1 MKIKDATDIIGYV
14 EQETLTFS
22 EKPFN
27 QVDSIVLSQFCYVD
41 IPQIMC
47 TMSMLGGSF
56 TFEELFNMNAG
67 NDFVC
72 KKERKKNLQLFEALA
87 KSSRFKDMVL
97 AYQYRFDDIDDE
109 IQFSAMTFQ
118 TDDFIYIAYRGTDD
132 SIFGWKEDFNMS
144 FMNTVPSQL
153 LAGEYLLKVATA
165 VPNKELI
172 LGGHSK
178 GGNLASFAAM
188 LNLKLLNRIRQIFS
202 HDGPG
207 FRKEVLNSPNYL
219 AIKDKI
225 HKTLPESS
233 VIGKFLLMEEK
244 FSIIKSRGNG
254 VKQHNCLNWYI
265 KDGDFI
271 YCDDF
276 SSSSKLTESS
286 ISQWVDE
293 VSDETRK
300 VVVDALFGVVK
311 STGVE
316 YLYDM
321 PNDLFKNI
329 FTMIKSFKSL
339 QEETKTVIT
348 DCMKKLIACTKSNIM
363 VSDKLAR
370 ILAIFEKKDK
380 NKNDKEQSTP
390 ILALEESTE
399 SSQSD
404 SIEEILAQNPAD
416 VIDPLMP
423 EDYKEPQ
430 CTLCDGNDF
439 YNFDADKPM
448 GFVPI
453 QNVISKIDECNN
465 KEDFQEAE
473 RLLKYW
479 LEEAVMLKDM
489 RAELSLTNEMLGLSR
504 KLNNEK
510 DGLNAV
516 KRAIELIRF
525 LEVQEDLSS
534 ATIYLNAA
542 TTLKAFNRPDESIA
556 LYENAKKIYDKKLPL
571 DDRLFAALYNN
582 YAAALTDLKRF
593 GKAENYYLKA
603 ISILEKYNDYAD
615 IAVTC
620 CNLADLY
627 YFAEKEKG
635 SVLIIDSRIQ
645 DYLDRAYDLLIN
657 SDVERDGYLA
667 FVCRKCAQA
676 FAFHGRF
683 LQKKELN
690 KLADTIYERS

>member
-1 MKIKDATDIIGYV
+1 MRIKDATDIIGYA

-47 TMSMLGGSF
+47 TMSMQGGKYS
-56 TFEELFNMNAG
+56 FEELFNMNAG
-67 NDFVC
+67 NDFIC
-72 KKERKKNLQLFEALA
+72 KKERKQNLKLFEALA
-87 KSSRFKDMVL
+87 KSPRFKDMVL

-118 TDDFIYIAYRGTDD
+118 TDDFIYIAYRGTDS

-165 VPNKELI
+165 VPDKELI

-188 LNLKLLNRIRQIFS
+188 FNLKLLDRIRQIFS

-207 FRKEVLNSPNYL
+207 FRKEVLNSPNYI

-244 FSIIKSRGNG
+244 FSIIKSRGTG

-265 KDGDFI
+265 KDGDFV

-276 SSSSKLTESS
+276 SPSSKLTESS

-300 VVVDALFGVVK
+300 VVVDSLFSVVK

-316 YLYDM
+316 YLYDL

-329 FTMIKSFKSL
+329 YTMIKSFKAL
-339 QEETKTVIT
+339 HEETKTVIT
-348 DCMKKLIACTKSNIM
+348 DSMKKLVACTKSNIV
-363 VSDKLAR
+363 VSDKISR

-380 NKNDKEQSTP
+380 IDEAKGETTETLS
-390 ILALEESTE
+390 LEEPTKT
-399 SSQSD
+399 SQNT
-404 SIEEILAQNPAD
+404 SIEEMLSQNPAD

-430 CTLCDGNDF
+430 CALCDGKDF
-439 YNFDADKPM
+439 YNFDSDKPM
-448 GFVPI
+448 GYVPL
-453 QNVISKIDECNN
+453 QNVIAKIDECNN

-473 RLLKYW
+473 RILKYW
-479 LEEAVMLKDM
+479 LEEAVMLKDT
-489 RAELSLTNEMLGLSR
+489 RAELSLNNEMLGLSR
-504 KLNNEK
+504 KLNNEQ

-516 KRAIELIRF
+516 KRAGELIR
-525 LEVQEDLSS
+525 LLGVQDDLSS

-542 TTLKAFNRPDESIA
+542 TTLKAFNRPDESIS
-556 LYENAKKIYDKKLPL
+556 LYESAKRIYDKKLSP
-571 DDRLFAALYNN
+571 DDRLFAALFNN
-582 YAAALTDLKRF
+582 YAAALTDLKSF
-593 GKAENYYLKA
+593 GKAESYYLKA
-603 ISILEKYNDYAD
+603 LNILEKYNDYAD
-615 IAVTC
+615 MAVTC

-627 YFAEKEKG
+627 YFTEKEKG
-635 SVLIIDSRIQ
+635 TVLIVDNRIQ
-645 DYLDRAYDLLIN
+645 EYLDRAYDLLIN
-657 SDVERDGYLA
+657 SGAEHDGYLA
-667 FVCRKCAQA
+667 FVCRKCAHA